1 MEKEIIIT
9 LIFIMTVGPLLL
21 YMLYKM
27 VRTAKDLES

>member
-9 LIFIMTVGPLLL
+9 LIFIMAVGPLLL

-27 VRTAKDLES
+27 VKTAKNIA